1 MKRKL
6 SLTEPRK
13 SYALRHYELCFPP
26 EIMYHI
32 MAHLDLRTFRLLC
45 IILINDASIDMKYF
59 VAPSLSNN
67 QHTILMQM
75 SRVFREN
82 INHDKHSDWMIG
94 TMKLI
99 ASEFEIV
106 RCNTSQIATTSM
118 VETRVKRARFIMDEL
133 NQREIIDLCESEL
146 CQSCSERRGV
156 FEYFP
161 STIGKIP
168 LCAVCFTKIE
178 NARFTSKI
186 DATSI
191 DNGGYAWARLS
202 AIKNSMLIKSK
213 GLKAF
218 LKSNKIREYS
228 TRGYA
233 CRERSNAKLYLL
245 SDILKALSTSTGPFS
260 IS

>member
-13 SYALRHYELCFPP
+13 SYALRHYELCFPL

-32 MAHLDLRTFRLLC
+32 MVHLDLRTFRLLC

-59 VAPSLSNN
+59 VAPSLSNE

-82 INHDKHSDWMIG
+82 INHDKHSDWMIDS
-94 TMKLI
+94 MKLI

-106 RCNTSQIATTSM
+106 RYNTHQIATTSM
-118 VETRVKRARFIMDEL
+118 VETRVERVRFIMDEL
-133 NQREIIDLCESEL
+133 NQREIIDLCKSEL

-156 FEYFP
+156 YEYFP
-161 STIGKIP
+161 FTIGTIP
-168 LCAVCFTKIE
+168 LCMVCFIKIE
-178 NARFTSKI
+178 NARFTSTI
-186 DATSI
+186 DATYI
-191 DNGGYAWARLS
+191 DNGGYAWAGLT
-202 AIKNSMLIKSK
+202 AIKKSMLIKSK

-218 LKSNKIREYS
+218 LISNKIREYS
-228 TRGYA
+228 TRGYTH
-233 CRERSNAKLYLL
+233 RGRSTVKLYLL
-245 SDILKALSTSTGPFS
+245 SDVLKALSTSRGPFS